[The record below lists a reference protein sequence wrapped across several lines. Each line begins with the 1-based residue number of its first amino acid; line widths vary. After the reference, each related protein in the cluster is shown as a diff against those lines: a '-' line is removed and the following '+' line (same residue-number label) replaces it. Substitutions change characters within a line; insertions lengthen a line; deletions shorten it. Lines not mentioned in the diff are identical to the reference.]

1 MITGCDVI
9 YNLQIDKKDYIEDIE
24 TISYYADYAGFNQIV
39 LGDRL
44 ESIDL
49 NILNKPLLYNNMVS
63 DNSYYK
69 TKKKDDGVIFGLYL
83 NGKFKNNNNNSRAV
97 SVACNEYKIF
107 KKNNIY
113 NLVARDFVLFDRY
126 PDLNSITVKVTS
138 AYNILDNNADSVKK
152 NVYIWNINRD
162 NYKNKTISLSYREKI
177 IFDPMITFDISLCII
192 CIICLIL
199 YLFARNKYLRKNSL

>member
-152 NVYIWNINRD
+152 NVYIWNI
-162 NYKNKTISLSYREKI
+162 IKI
-177 IFDPMITFDISLCII
+177 KLFL
-192 CIICLIL
+192 CLIG
-199 YLFARNKYLRKNSL
+199 KK